1 VGAVG
6 GESAVTFGAGAVMTD
21 TEEKELA
28 VIDPEQMVKLDA
40 YSAAPAR

>member
-1 VGAVG
+1 
-6 GESAVTFGAGAVMTD
+6 MTD

-28 VIDPEQMVKLDA
+28 AIDPDQMVKLDA

>member
-1 VGAVG
+1 M
-6 GESAVTFGAGAVMTD
+6 SD
-21 TEEKELA
+21 TAEKELA

>member
-1 VGAVG
+1 MHGLECA
-6 GESAVTFGAGAVMTD
+6 AFGAGVVMTE